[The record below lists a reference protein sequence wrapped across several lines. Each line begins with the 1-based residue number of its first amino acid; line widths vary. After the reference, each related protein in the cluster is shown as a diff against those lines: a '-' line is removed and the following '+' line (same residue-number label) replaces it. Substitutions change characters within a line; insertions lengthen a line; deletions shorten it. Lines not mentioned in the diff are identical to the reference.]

1 MDADKLVYHDFR
13 FIRNIK
19 EGPSPG
25 EKTVVQLVATVHICK
40 LNPPSPQHFTTDCYK
55 IVPKT
60 VAQIGNQTGRR
71 KRHVRQN
78 FKQTLRLTI
87 CDTVVGTILT
97 VCFTLIFTLSH
108 RPWRPGAGLQAHLP
122 SYQISCWS
130 SNQQDLP
137 RVHTNIGLVFAPHHV
152 TAPRYILLKR
162 PSYFN
167 SRSWQ
172 NGPISY
178 RIQQDPLGSYHGNR
192 TYQQWR
198 GTAPNITPPYTPYPP
213 FPLFPSNTYK
223 RCCVSFQFLSNNLKT
238 TCRRE
243 K

>member
-1 MDADKLVYHDFR
+1 MVYHDFR

-87 CDTVVGTILT
+87 CATVVGTILT

-108 RPWRPGAGLQAHLP
+108 RPLKTWGWPSSPFAILSDQLLKLKPAGFTKGAHQHRLGFCPPSCDCPSIYSAEKTLLLQQPIMAK
-122 SYQISCWS
+122 W
-130 SNQQDLP
+130 
-137 RVHTNIGLVFAPHHV
+137 TNIL
-152 TAPRYILLKR
+152 
-162 PSYFN
+162 
-167 SRSWQ
+167 
-172 NGPISY
+172 
-178 RIQQDPLGSYHGNR
+178 
-192 TYQQWR
+192 
-198 GTAPNITPPYTPYPP
+198 
-213 FPLFPSNTYK
+213 
-223 RCCVSFQFLSNNLKT
+223 
-238 TCRRE
+238 
-243 K
+243 